1 MFFEL
6 ADKFEIL
13 RDLKEKYFEFYE
25 LTKEKPD
32 KAAGLL
38 DKLID
43 EYANCDQ
50 KIFNNFSEVIKKH
63 RQYILNSY
71 TFVEATDKK
80 GNKVIRRLSNGPIEQ
95 FNTNPKSLRRLARG
109 IKNFD
114 YARNRLLWSLR
125 SQETIPIRKSTDYV
139 KRTGKKRGKYNKK

>member
-6 ADKFEIL
+6 NGKFEIL
-13 RDLKEKYFEFYE
+13 RDLKEKYFEIDE
-25 LTKEKPD
+25 LAKEKPD
-32 KAAGLL
+32 KAAELL

-80 GNKVIRRLSNGPIEQ
+80 RQQG
-95 FNTNPKSLRRLARG
+95 
-109 IKNFD
+109 
-114 YARNRLLWSLR
+114 Y
-125 SQETIPIRKSTDYV
+125 
-139 KRTGKKRGKYNKK
+139 

>member
-6 ADKFEIL
+6 DDKFEIL
-13 RDLKEKYFEFYE
+13 RDLKEKYFEFDE
-25 LTKEKPD
+25 LAKEKPD
-32 KAAGLL
+32 KAAELL

-43 EYANCDQ
+43 EYTNCDQ

-114 YARNRLLWSLR
+114 YARNRLL
-125 SQETIPIRKSTDYV
+125 
-139 KRTGKKRGKYNKK
+139 

>member
-6 ADKFEIL
+6 DDKFEIL
-13 RDLKEKYFEFYE
+13 RDLKEKYFEFDE
-25 LTKEKPD
+25 LAKEKPE
-32 KAAGLL
+32 KAAELL

-71 TFVEATDKK
+71 TFVEVTDKK
-80 GNKVIRRLSNGPIEQ
+80 GNKVIRRLSNGSIEQ

-114 YARNRLLWSLR
+114 YVRNRV
-125 SQETIPIRKSTDYV
+125 IMVIKI
-139 KRTGKKRGKYNKK
+139 TGNNAY

>member
-6 ADKFEIL
+6 DDKFEIL
-13 RDLKEKYFEFYE
+13 RDLKEKYFEFDE

-71 TFVEATDKK
+71 TFVEVTDKK

-114 YARNRLLWSLR
+114 YVRNRV
-125 SQETIPIRKSTDYV
+125 IMVIKI
-139 KRTGKKRGKYNKK
+139 TGNNTY

>member
-6 ADKFEIL
+6 DDKFKIL
-13 RDLKEKYFEFYE
+13 RDLKEKYFEFDE
-25 LTKEKPD
+25 LAKEKPD

-114 YARNRLLWSLR
+114 YARNR
-125 SQETIPIRKSTDYV
+125 
-139 KRTGKKRGKYNKK
+139 